1 MNSSESCWVPKGWN
15 SGLEFKNIATNI
27 FGLTSFKSKSLIALL
42 RLVASILFGVF
53 CWIMKIL
60 LEFGPNCS
68 KDLWIE
74 VHFSTF
80 AIQHS
85 YSKYFRCWQIRNVL
99 LRYVLL
105 PFSTRQRF
113 VQFVLIIFLILYPSR
128 SVEIHL
134 ELTLRKLDPE
144 LFQFYLDHLGLVEK
158 LEVFRWNVRNSKNL
172 GLEIFESFLCSMFDL
187 SYVFAD
193 L

>member
-1 MNSSESCWVPKGWN
+1 MFFMVSRNSISKVSLIFFSNYGDTPLKDWRTFWVNSSESCWVPKGWN

-53 CWIMKIL
+53 CWIMRIL
-60 LEFGPNCS
+60 LEFEPNCS

-74 VHFSTF
+74 VHFLTF

-85 YSKYFRCWQIRNVL
+85 YSKYFRCWQIRNVFQC
-99 LRYVLL
+99 YVLL
-105 PFSTRQRF
+105 PFLIRQRF
-113 VQFVLIIFLILYPSR
+113 GQFVLIIFLIWYPSR

-134 ELTLRKLDPE
+134 ELTSKKLDPE
-144 LFQFYLDHLGLVEK
+144 LFQFYFDHFGLV
-158 LEVFRWNVRNSKNL
+158 
-172 GLEIFESFLCSMFDL
+172 
-187 SYVFAD
+187 
-193 L
+193 